1 MRRKISQVMRDRPL
15 VTLPATASVRQAA
28 ELMARENIGA
38 VLVTNDS
45 SLEGIFTERDLLTRV
60 VAEGR
65 DPKSTILREV
75 RTAKPDTIET
85 RALALDALHKMH
97 DGGYRHLPVV
107 ERGRLIGIV
116 SRRDF
121 IGTEEAQLD
130 QENELWE
137 KM

>member
-45 SLEGIFTERDLLTRV
+45 SLEGIFTERDLLARV
-60 VAEGR
+60 VARGR

-75 RTAKPDTIET
+75 MTAKPDTIEPNT
-85 RALALDALHKMH
+85 LALGALHKMH

-107 ERGRLIGIV
+107 ERGRLVGIV